1 MMPHPGSGVY
11 VITVRLRPETGPN
24 LLDPTLGME
33 GLTDSP
39 QRSVHQF
46 QVGQEGPEVQGC

>member
-24 LLDPTLGME
+24 LLDTTLGME